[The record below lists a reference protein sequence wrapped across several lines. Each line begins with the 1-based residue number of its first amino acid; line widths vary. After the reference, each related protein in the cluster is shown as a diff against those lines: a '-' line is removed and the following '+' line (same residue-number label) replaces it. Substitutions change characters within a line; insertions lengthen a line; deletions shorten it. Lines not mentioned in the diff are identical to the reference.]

1 VTTTTQALPEA
12 VPAELPRKKTLRDHA
27 DWLWREWIKP
37 LLVVG
42 IVLGSFRSAIADWND
57 VPSGSMKPTI
67 LEGDRVFVW
76 KSAYQVRV
84 PFSRIRLFV
93 TGAPHRGDVVV
104 IRNPDGG
111 SVPFVKRLVGL
122 PGDTIELRDESLYV
136 NGKLQKTDFLPE
148 RRTDDGE
155 PVRLGTEH
163 LDGIT
168 HPVRI
173 LPERPAL
180 RTFGPISVPKDEVFL
195 MGDNRDE
202 SRDAR
207 FFGTRPVSDLLG
219 RAVGI
224 MWSWNPE
231 FLKGAR
237 LKRFGRKFITTA
249 ADATRS

>member
-1 VTTTTQALPEA
+1 MAFTKEKRAALLKDLRQLVLMAA
-12 VPAELPRKKTLRDHA
+12 VILTGRSVLA
-27 DWLWREWIKP
+27 DWY
-37 LLVVG
+37 VV
-42 IVLGSFRSAIADWND
+42 
-57 VPSGSMKPTI
+57 PTGSMKPTI

-84 PFSRIRLFV
+84 PFSRIRLFA

-111 SVPFVKRLVGL
+111 SVPFVKRLIGL
-122 PGDTIELRDESLYV
+122 PGDTVELRDEALYV

-148 RRTDDGE
+148 LGSADGE

-163 LDGIT
+163 LNGMT

-180 RTFGPISVPKDEVFL
+180 RTFGPITVPSDEVFL

-207 FFGTRPVSDLLG
+207 FFGTRPVTDLLG

-224 MWSWNPE
+224 MWSWQPE
-231 FLKGAR
+231 FLKGPR
-237 LKRFGRKFITTA
+237 WNRFGRKFITTGA
-249 ADATRS
+249 EATRS